1 MNLRLF
7 EKSKCGP
14 LEVKMRFGDYL
25 KSKRKQKNVTQEDL
39 ARALGVSSVFI
50 HQLETGK
57 VDAPCFERCQ
67 QIAEIL
73 GILIDELWNVAKKER
88 LRRFMEREGISENGF
103 EVLTDAERALV
114 KLFRSLDKDT
124 RRDFGGMVYMILRRT
139 QDEGVQEILEE
150 FMKCA

>member
-1 MNLRLF
+1 
-7 EKSKCGP
+7 
-14 LEVKMRFGDYL
+14 MRFGDYL
-25 KSKRKQKNVTQEDL
+25 KSKRKHKNVTQEDL

-57 VDAPCFERCQ
+57 VDAPSFERCQ

-73 GILIDELWNVAKKER
+73 EVSIDELWNVAKKER
-88 LRRFMEREGISENGF
+88 LRRFMEREGISEDGF
-103 EVLTDAERALV
+103 EVLTEAERILV
-114 KLFRSLDKDT
+114 KLFRSLDEDT
-124 RRDFGGMVYMILRRT
+124 RRDFGGMVYMVLRRY

>member
-1 MNLRLF
+1 
-7 EKSKCGP
+7 
-14 LEVKMRFGDYL
+14 MRFGDYL
-25 KSKRKQKNVTQEDL
+25 KSKRKHKNVTKEDL

-57 VDAPCFERCQ
+57 VDAPSFERCQ

-73 GILIDELWNVAKKER
+73 EVSIDELWNVAKKER
-88 LRRFMEREGISENGF
+88 LRRFMEREGISQDGL
-103 EVLTDAERALV
+103 EVLTEAERTLV
-114 KLFRSLDKDT
+114 KLFRSLDGDT
-124 RRDFGGMVYMILRRT
+124 RRDFGGMVYMVLRRY

>member
-1 MNLRLF
+1 
-7 EKSKCGP
+7 
-14 LEVKMRFGDYL
+14 MRFGDYL
-25 KSKRKQKNVTQEDL
+25 KSKRKHKNVTQEDL

-57 VDAPCFERCQ
+57 VDAPSFERCQ

-73 GILIDELWNVAKKER
+73 EVSINELWNVAKKER
-88 LRRFMEREGISENGF
+88 LRRFMEREGISEDGL
-103 EVLTDAERALV
+103 EVLTEAERILV
-114 KLFRSLDKDT
+114 KLFRSLDEDT
-124 RRDFGGMVYMILRRT
+124 RRDFGGMVYMILRRY